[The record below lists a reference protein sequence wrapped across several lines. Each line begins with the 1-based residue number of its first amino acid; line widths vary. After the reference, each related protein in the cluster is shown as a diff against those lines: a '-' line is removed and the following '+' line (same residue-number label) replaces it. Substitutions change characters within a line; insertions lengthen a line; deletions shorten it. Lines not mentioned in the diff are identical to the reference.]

1 MTFMQRVVRKTEC
14 DVALGYMTFQMIY
27 EIGYRNMEDIKRIKK
42 AILRTKSFNMSRIV
56 FLKLFVYDVV
66 HSQHT

>member
-27 EIGYRNMEDIKRIKK
+27 EIGYRNMEDIKRIKNYEQNHL
-42 AILRTKSFNMSRIV
+42 ICPE
-56 FLKLFVYDVV
+56 
-66 HSQHT
+66 

>member
-1 MTFMQRVVRKTEC
+1 MTFMQRVLRKTEC
-14 DVALGYMTFQMIY
+14 DIALGYKTFQMIY
-27 EIGYRNMEDIKRIKK
+27 KISWGNMFTIIFVV
-42 AILRTKSFNMSRIV
+42 LPRTKSFNMSIIV